1 MRVCAMLFTFMAK
14 VMLIDD
20 DAFFLRVHSDL
31 LSRLGYELQT
41 YQSPVE
47 ALGADWHDVMAVV
60 CDLEMPG
67 MRGTELLA
75 AVRESGA
82 TAAPF
87 LFLTAHDPDDSMLA
101 TAVRYSADYLPKGTS
116 TRELATWL
124 ASKVQG

>member
-1 MRVCAMLFTFMAK
+1 MLDNVMSK

-20 DAFFLRVHSDL
+20 DAFFLQVHSDL
-31 LSRLGYELQT
+31 LSRLGYKLQT
-41 YQSPVE
+41 YQSPVD
-47 ALGADWHDVMAVV
+47 ALGADWHDVKAVV

-67 MRGTELLA
+67 MRGTDLLA

-87 LFLTAHDPDDSMLA
+87 LFLTAHDPDDSMLSM
-101 TAVRYSADYLPKGTS
+101 AVRYSADYLPKGTS
-116 TRELATWL
+116 TRDLPTWL